1 MPYNSS
7 GLALIQSW
15 GYELVFIKA
24 SFVGDTVVMPAR
36 CAHEGVKRTA
46 RQLIL
51 NHCHANEWLNEL
63 NKITGWDIHDA
74 AVRQR
79 R

>member
-1 MPYNSS
+1 MPYSSS

-46 RQLIL
+46 IAFIQISDRLAEVVNDRVL
-51 NHCHANEWLNEL
+51 
-63 NKITGWDIHDA
+63 DA
-74 AVRQR
+74 PFQ
-79 R
+79 